1 MNKTRKWIGV
11 AALLSCLTAD
21 LLAAD
26 FNVNIK
32 GQIKD
37 SDSKEPLIGATVQII
52 GSSMGAVTDIDGNF
66 QLAGVEDGIY
76 DIEIKYVGY
85 KTVVKRQIKIE
96 DNRIVTLDFELKA
109 DTQML
114 SDVTVVAKANRES
127 ESVTLLEQKK
137 SIVAVQSVGAKELSR
152 KGVGDAQGAVT
163 KVSGIS
169 KQEGVKNVFVRGLG
183 DRYNLTTLNRFP
195 IPSEDPEYKN
205 IALDFFSTDIIQ
217 SVDVNKTFGG
227 TMASDV
233 AGAGINISSK
243 ELVGRSELK
252 ASVSAGAN
260 TNVMRSGVMQMDGV
274 NAFGFAQSSEPEAD
288 LNAYSFHNSLDPS
301 KKNAPVNQSY
311 MLSGGKEWNWGTDV
325 FSVYMVGS
333 HDKKY
338 AYYDE
343 EVRNSITSG
352 DLSQDMKGDISKI
365 ETSQLL
371 MAGLN
376 YRHSDKLH
384 LQYDLMMVHAARE
397 SVGDYWGMDADFQ
410 SSDTYEGFMRRQQVN
425 DNRLLVNQLSGVWKF
440 APKWSLDAGISY
452 NKIKGME
459 PDRRINN
466 LVKTA
471 GGYVPMKGTGVQQRY
486 FSELNEDDINLRAGF
501 TYKLPD
507 AYGSE
512 FSSVNFGY
520 TGRLVNDGFSATEY
534 DLSVIRQQ
542 SFDATD
548 VKFDCYYNQG
558 NLDKGFFMQD
568 RNQDEYD
575 VDKKIHSAYA
585 EATYQLSEHFI
596 ANVGVKYDN
605 VNLGVNYRV
614 NRGGTK
620 GSQSIDKDYV
630 LPSVNLRY
638 NFNDK
643 HALRFGASKTYTL
656 PQAKE
661 ISPYRY
667 ISVSFNSQ
675 GNPDLKPSDN
685 YNADLKWDF
694 YLSGSELFSIG
705 AFYKYIKNP
714 ISRIEVASAGGF
726 LSYENIADH
735 ATVAGAEIEFRKDL
749 FSRKTAEEIHK
760 LTFGVNGAYTYTHAK
775 VSLATVSTGSQL
787 EGAAPWIVNCDLSYQ
802 LQKGKY
808 NLTSTLVFNYFSD
821 RIYTIGTEG
830 FQDIMEKGIPTLDF
844 VLSAKMGNRFSLS
857 MKAANLLNASHQLTR
872 KGNADNREVV
882 LSKYKKGVDL
892 SLGIS
897 YEF

>member
-1 MNKTRKWIGV
+1 MNKTKKWIGV

-52 GSSMGAVTDIDGNF
+52 GSSIGAVTDIDGNF
-66 QLAGVEDGIY
+66 QLTGVEDGIY

-96 DNRIVTLDFELKA
+96 DSRIVTMDFELKA

-183 DRYNLTTLNRFP
+183 DRYNLTMLNRFP

-227 TMASDV
+227 AMISDV

-252 ASVSAGAN
+252 ASVSAGVN
-260 TNVMRSGVMQMDGV
+260 TNVMSSGVMQMDGV
-274 NAFGFAQSSEPEAD
+274 NAFGFAQSSEPAAD
-288 LNAYSFHNSLDPS
+288 LNTYSFQNSLDPS
-301 KKNAPVNQSY
+301 EKNAPVNQSY
-311 MLSGGKEWNWGTDV
+311 MISGGKEWNWDSDV

-352 DLSQDMKGDISKI
+352 DLSQDMKGEISKI

-376 YRHSDKLH
+376 YRYSDKLH

-397 SVGDYWGMDADFQ
+397 SVGDYWGMDADYQ

-425 DNRLLVNQLSGVWKF
+425 DNRLLVNQLSGKWNF
-440 APKWSLDAGISY
+440 APQWSLDAGISY

-471 GGYVPMKGTGVQQRY
+471 EGYVPMKGTGVQQRY

-507 AYGSE
+507 SYGSE

-520 TGRLVNDGFSATEY
+520 TGRLVEDGFSAAEY

-542 SFDATD
+542 AFDAAD
-548 VKFDCYYNQG
+548 VKFDRYYNQG
-558 NLDKGFFMQD
+558 NLDNGLFMQD

-605 VNLGVNYRV
+605 VNLNVNYRV

-620 GSQSIDKDYV
+620 GSQSIEKDYV
-630 LPSVNLRY
+630 LPSINLRY

-735 ATVAGAEIEFRKDL
+735 AMVAGAEVEFRKDL

-787 EGAAPWIVNCDLSYQ
+787 EGAAPWIVNSDLSYQ

-808 NLTSTLVFNYFSD
+808 NFTSTLVFNYFSD

-830 FQDIMEKGIPTLDF
+830 FQDIMERGIPTLDF
-844 VLSAKMGNRFSLS
+844 VLSAKMGNRFSFS

-882 LSKYKKGVDL
+882 LSKYKKGVNL

>member
-534 DLSVIRQQ
+534 DWSVIRQQ

-787 EGAAPWIVNCDLSYQ
+787 EGAAPWIVNSDLSYQ

-882 LSKYKKGVDL
+882 LSKYKKGVNL

>member
-548 VKFDCYYNQG
+548 VKFDRYYNQG

-575 VDKKIHSAYA
+575 VDKKIHSVYA

-735 ATVAGAEIEFRKDL
+735 AMVAGAEVEFRKDL

-787 EGAAPWIVNCDLSYQ
+787 EGAAPWIVNSDLSYQ

-844 VLSAKMGNRFSLS
+844 VLSAKMGNRFSFS

>member
-520 TGRLVNDGFSATEY
+520 TGRLVTDGFSATEY

-548 VKFDCYYNQG
+548 VKFDRYYNQG

-787 EGAAPWIVNCDLSYQ
+787 EGAAPWIVNSDLSYQ

-844 VLSAKMGNRFSLS
+844 VLSAKMGNRFLLS